1 MHTAEKKSLTW
12 VNLIGLRLCGPGGW
26 ALAGIKDGVFNGA
39 DNLLAP
45 FKPTWQERFREF
57 ESISAVGY

>member
-1 MHTAEKKSLTW
+1 MPST
-12 VNLIGLRLCGPGGW
+12 
-26 ALAGIKDGVFNGA
+26 KDGAFNGA

-57 ESISAVGY
+57 ESISAVGYERTSSAGLLNVQF

>member
-1 MHTAEKKSLTW
+1 L
-12 VNLIGLRLCGPGGW
+12 P
-26 ALAGIKDGVFNGA
+26 GIKDGAFNGA

-57 ESISAVGY
+57 KSISAVGTTAAFSPERF

>member
-1 MHTAEKKSLTW
+1 L
-12 VNLIGLRLCGPGGW
+12 P
-26 ALAGIKDGVFNGA
+26 GIKAGAFNGA

-57 ESISAVGY
+57 ESISAVGYKRTF